1 MRRIVLII
9 VFAFIGVMAMAQ
21 NGPLVFNM
29 ERTYFCQGE
38 TIQFVVDI
46 PEGAT
51 GYADIRVVGPTGTE
65 PSPYIFPNCT
75 PAHTGVYQL
84 LANYQGIPNYLM
96 DEISITV
103 IAVNVTATANDTYV
117 SPGGGTTLHG
127 SGADYYVWSP
137 AQYLSDTIGE
147 SVQAIIPANIP
158 SNVNCID
165 FTVTGYTSGD
175 NRVTNGDFEQLG
187 SCATGYGFVSDYDC
201 YSGANCLYPS
211 SHEGG
216 YSIHDNAHYIH
227 QDFYNPGNNA
237 GHGKFMIINGDP
249 TQNAQYR
256 IIWSQSIRVRPNT
269 QYAFSADV
277 CTFVNRNYARLQFQI
292 NGTLIGEVYTAP
304 NSSAGWQTFY
314 ALWEG
319 SASNIA
325 TITIVNLQT
334 AGDGNDFGID
344 NISFHDL
351 MECSAETTV
360 QVCIQR
366 EVEVGDI
373 AVPPAICDSGTLVIN
388 APSVTVNGGSSSY
401 TGHWVY
407 GPSPGGPWQP
417 LNGLSNIPAAYDGMY
432 LCYEVTHD
440 GTNYYSNAV
449 RITVIDLNVHITVT
463 PNDTICAGETVV
475 LEAVVDTIYPFAAVG
490 DILCSDGSIVHRNDW
505 PAPGKTPIGIVFYVD
520 DSKWHGWAVSL
531 TQTASMKWSTESV
544 FVNNQGVNATAN
556 WNLAINH
563 DAEWEGYANTQNI
576 ISHHTAATY
585 PAAFAADG
593 FSTTFP
599 APWSRGWYLPS
610 AAQLN
615 MLFGE
620 LPEVNLSLNRVGA
633 TPIVDNNPGTSRPG
647 GSVLLWSST
656 EGSSSTAYALE
667 IADGRIE
674 KATKTTISN
683 KYYVRAVITF

>member
-1 MRRIVLII
+1 
-9 VFAFIGVMAMAQ
+9 MAQ

-38 TIQFVVDI
+38 TIRFVVDV
-46 PEGAT
+46 PQGT
-51 GYADIRVVGPTGTE
+51 DFADPRIVGPLGRLD
-65 PSPYIFPNCT
+65 SPFIYYNCT

-84 LANYQGIPNYLM
+84 LANYQGNPNYLM
-96 DEISITV
+96 DEITITV
-103 IAVNVTATANDTYV
+103 MAVNVSATADDTDV

-127 SGADYYVWSP
+127 YGADYYVWSP
-137 AQYLSDTIGE
+137 AQYLSNTTGD
-147 SVQAIIPANIP
+147 SVQAIIPANINIP
-158 SNVNCID
+158 GNPPCID
-165 FTVTGYTSGD
+165 FTVTGFVTGD
-175 NRVTNGDFEQLG
+175 NRVTNGDFENG
-187 SCATGYGFVSDYDC
+187 NTGFNSAYTYHAPTSSTAVWDPATYTV
-201 YSGANCLYPS
+201 
-211 SHEGG
+211 
-216 YSIHDNAHYIH
+216 HDNAYEVHNSGGNWP
-227 QDFYNPGNNA
+227 FNNPWN
-237 GHGKFMIINGDP
+237 HGQPGCGSGRYMICNGSRGDNVIVWEQTIP
-249 TQNAQYR
+249 
-256 IIWSQSIRVRPNT
+256 VRPGVD
-269 QYAFSADV
+269 YAFSANV
-277 CTFVNRNYARLQFQI
+277 CSLAGAPYARLQFSI
-292 NGTLIGEVYTAP
+292 NGQLIGTLFDLH
-304 NSSAGWQTFY
+304 SSTVGWESFY
-314 ALWEG
+314 ALWTSGPTDTQAVIRLINKQASVDAG
-319 SASNIA
+319 SS
-325 TITIVNLQT
+325 
-334 AGDGNDFGID
+334 GNDFGVD

-388 APSVTVNGGSSSY
+388 APAVTVNGGSSSY

-417 LNGLSNIPAAYDGMY
+417 LNSLSNIPAAYDGMY

-440 GTNYYSNAV
+440 NTHYYSNAV
-449 RITVIDLNVHITVT
+449 RITVIDFNVHITVT

-531 TQTASMKWSTESV
+531 TQTASMAWSTTNV
-544 FVNNQGVNATAN
+544 YVNNHGATN

-576 ISHHTAATY
+576 ILHYTTAAY

-593 FSTTFP
+593 FSTTYP

-633 TPIVDNNPGTSRPG
+633 APIVDNNPGTSRPG

-656 EGSSSTAYALE
+656 EGNSSNAYALE
-667 IADGRIE
+667 IADGCIKRV
-674 KATKTTISN
+674 TKTSSD

>member
-1 MRRIVLII
+1 
-9 VFAFIGVMAMAQ
+9 MAMAQ

-84 LANYQGIPNYLM
+84 LANYQGNPNYLM
-96 DEISITV
+96 DEITITV
-103 IAVNVTATANDTYV
+103 IAVTVSATADDTYV

-127 SGADYYVWSP
+127 YGADYYVWSP

-158 SNVNCID
+158 DYVDCID
-165 FTVTGYTSGD
+165 FTVTGFVTGD
-175 NRVTNGDFEQLG
+175 NRVTNGDFE
-187 SCATGYGFVSDYDC
+187 
-201 YSGANCLYPS
+201 N
-211 SHEGG
+211 
-216 YSIHDNAHYIH
+216 
-227 QDFYNPGNNA
+227 GNNDVISA
-237 GHGKFMIINGDP
+237 YRYRAPSVGGLAVWDNGDYTVHDDACDVHNSTYHP
-249 TQNAQYR
+249 EYGCWHNP
-256 IIWSQSIRVRPNT
+256 WNHDQSDCGSGKYMIVNGNSTPNTIVWEQTIDVRPNID
-269 QYAFSADV
+269 YAFSANV
-277 CTFVNRNYARLQFQI
+277 CSFSDNNRAILQFSI
-292 NGTLIGEVYTAP
+292 NGTTIGQEYQVH
-304 NSSAGWQTFY
+304 SVSEGWTSFY
-314 ALWEG
+314 ALWTSG
-319 SASNIA
+319 PNDHTA
-325 TITIVNLQT
+325 TIRLIDKQT
-334 AGDGNDFGID
+334 SNGSGNDFGVD
-344 NISFHDL
+344 NITFHDL

-373 AVPPAICDSGTLVIN
+373 DVPAPICEGGTLEID
-388 APSVTVNGGSSSY
+388 APTVTVNGGSSSY

-417 LNGLSNIPAAYDGMY
+417 LNGLSNIPASYDGMY

-449 RITVIDLNVHITVT
+449 RITVIDFNVHITVT

-490 DILCSDGSIVHRNDW
+490 DILCSDGSIVHRNEW

-531 TQTASMKWSTESV
+531 TQTASMKWSTTN
-544 FVNNQGVNATAN
+544 FYVNNHGATH
-556 WNLAINH
+556 WNLAIN
-563 DAEWEGYANTQNI
+563 AEWEGYANTQNI
-576 ISHHTAATY
+576 ISHYNAATY
-585 PAAFAADG
+585 PAAWAADG
-593 FSTTFP
+593 FSTTYP

-620 LPEVNLSLNRVGA
+620 LPEVNRSLNRVGA

-656 EGSSSTAYALE
+656 EGSISTAYALE

-674 KATKTTISN
+674 KATKTTSSD

>member
-1 MRRIVLII
+1 
-9 VFAFIGVMAMAQ
+9 MAQ
-21 NGPLVFNM
+21 NGPLEFNM

-38 TIQFVVDI
+38 TIQFDVNTNGV
-46 PEGAT
+46 T
-51 GYADIRVVGPTGTE
+51 GFSNVRIVGPSSSYTY
-65 PSPYIFPNCT
+65 PYTIPNCT

-103 IAVNVTATANDTYV
+103 IAVNVTATADDTDV

-127 SGADYYVWSP
+127 NGADYYVWSP

-147 SVQAIIPANIP
+147 SVQAIIPANINIP
-158 SNVNCID
+158 GNPPCID
-165 FTVTGYTSGD
+165 FTMTGYVTGD
-175 NRVTNGDFEQLG
+175 NRVTNGDFEQSG
-187 SCATGYGFVSDYDC
+187 DCTTGYGFVSDYTC
-201 YSGANCLYPS
+201 FPSNYNVLYP
-211 SHEGG
+211 HEAEGG
-216 YSIHDNAHYIH
+216 YSIYHDASYVHS
-227 QDFYNPGNNA
+227 DFRNPPNNE

-249 TQNAQYR
+249 TPPGAPYR
-256 IIWSQSIRVRPNT
+256 VIWTETIPVRPNV

-277 CTFVNRNYARLQFQI
+277 CTFVNRNYAKLRFSI
-292 NGTLIGEVYTAP
+292 NGTLIGREFDAHPY
-304 NSSAGWQTFY
+304 SDGWQTFY
-314 ALWEG
+314 AIWEG
-319 SASNIA
+319 SPSSTA
-325 TITIVNLQT
+325 TITLVNLQT
-334 AGDGNDFGID
+334 AADGNDFGID
-344 NISFHDL
+344 NINFYDL

-366 EVEVGDI
+366 EVEVDPI
-373 AVPPAICDSGTLVIN
+373 PVPAPICEGGTLEIG
-388 APSVTVNGGSSSY
+388 APGAHLIDGTPI

-417 LNGLSNIPAAYDGMY
+417 LNSLSNIPASYDGMY

-490 DILCSDGSIVHRNDW
+490 DILCSDGSIVHRNEW
-505 PAPGKTPIGIVFYVD
+505 PVPGKTPIGIVFYVD

-531 TQTASMKWSTESV
+531 TQTASMAWSTTNV
-544 FVNNQGVNATAN
+544 YVNNHGATH
-556 WNLAINH
+556 WNFAINQ
-563 DAEWEGYANTQNI
+563 DAEWEGYANTQYI
-576 ISHHTAATY
+576 ISHYNAATY
-585 PAAFAADG
+585 PAAFAAAG
-593 FSTTFP
+593 FSTTYP

-633 TPIVDNNPGTSRPG
+633 TPIVDNNPGPARPG

-656 EGSSSTAYALE
+656 EGSNSTAYALE

-674 KATKTTISN
+674 KATKTTSSN

>member
-9 VFAFIGVMAMAQ
+9 VFVLSSVLAMAQ
-21 NGPLVFNM
+21 YGPLEFNM

-38 TIQFVVDI
+38 TIQFDVNTNGV
-46 PEGAT
+46 T
-51 GYADIRVVGPTGTE
+51 GFSNVRIVGPSSSYTY
-65 PSPYIFPNCT
+65 PYTIPNCT

-103 IAVNVTATANDTYV
+103 IAVNVSATADDTYV

-127 SGADYYVWSP
+127 YGADYYVWSP

-158 SNVNCID
+158 NNVPCID

-175 NRVTNGDFEQLG
+175 NRVTNGDFEQSG
-187 SCATGYGFVSDYDC
+187 NCDTGYGFDSDYDC

-366 EVEVGDI
+366 EVEVDPI
-373 AVPPAICDSGTLVIN
+373 VVPAPICEGGTLEIG
-388 APSVTVNGGSSSY
+388 APGAHLIDGTPI

-417 LNGLSNIPAAYDGMY
+417 LNSLSNIPASYDGMY

-463 PNDTICAGETVV
+463 QNDTICAGETVV

-490 DILCSDGSIVHRNDW
+490 DILCSDGSIVHRNEW
-505 PAPGKTPIGIVFYVD
+505 PVPGKTPIGIVFYVD

-531 TQTASMKWSTESV
+531 TQTASMAWSTTNV
-544 FVNNQGVNATAN
+544 YVNNHGATH
-556 WNLAINH
+556 WNFAINQ
-563 DAEWEGYANTQNI
+563 DAEWEGYANTQYI
-576 ISHHTAATY
+576 ISHYNAATY
-585 PAAFAADG
+585 PAAFAAAG
-593 FSTTFP
+593 FSTTYP

-633 TPIVDNNPGTSRPG
+633 TPIVDNNPGLARPG

-656 EGSSSTAYALE
+656 EGSNSTAYALE

-674 KATKTTISN
+674 KATKTTSSN

>member
-1 MRRIVLII
+1 
-9 VFAFIGVMAMAQ
+9 MAQ
-21 NGPLVFNM
+21 NGPLEFNM

-38 TIQFVVDI
+38 TIQFDVNTN
-46 PEGAT
+46 GAT
-51 GYADIRVVGPTGTE
+51 GFSNVRIVGPSSSYTY
-65 PSPYIFPNCT
+65 PYTIPNCT
-75 PAHTGVYQL
+75 SSHTGVYRL
-84 LANYQGIPNYLM
+84 LANYQGNASYLM
-96 DEISITV
+96 DEITINV
-103 IAVNVTATANDTYV
+103 IEVNVTASADNTLV

-127 SGADYYVWSP
+127 YGADYYVWAP

-175 NRVTNGDFEQLG
+175 NRVTNGDFEQSG
-187 SCATGYGFVSDYDC
+187 SCDTGYGFDSDYDC

-351 MECSAETTV
+351 MECSALATV

-373 AVPPAICDSGTLVIN
+373 EVPAPICEGGTLEVS
-388 APSVTVNGGSSSY
+388 APQVTVNEGSSSY

-417 LNGLSNIPAAYDGMY
+417 LNSLSNIPASYDGMY

-440 GTNYYSNAV
+440 NTHYYSNAV
-449 RITVIDLNVHITVT
+449 RITVIDFNVYITVT
-463 PNDTICAGETVV
+463 QNNDTICVGDTVV

-505 PAPGKTPIGIVFYVD
+505 PAPGKTAIGIVFYVD

-531 TQTASMKWSTESV
+531 TETVSMAWSTLPAS
-544 FVNNQGVNATAN
+544 FVNGHQNAN
-556 WNLAINH
+556 WRAAISR
-563 DAEWEGYANTQNI
+563 DDEWEGYANTQRILSAGNA
-576 ISHHTAATY
+576 TAY
-585 PAAFAADG
+585 PAGWAAAG
-593 FSTTFP
+593 FSTTYP

-620 LPEVNLSLNRVGA
+620 LHEVNLSLDRVGGA
-633 TPIVDNNPGTSRPG
+633 TPIVDNNPGTTRPG

-656 EGSSSTAYALE
+656 EGSQNSKAFALE
-667 IADGRIE
+667 IADGRIAE
-674 KATKTTISN
+674 DLKASN
-683 KYYVRAVITF
+683 DKYKVRAVITF

>member
-1 MRRIVLII
+1 
-9 VFAFIGVMAMAQ
+9 MAQ
-21 NGPLVFNM
+21 NGPLEFNM

-84 LANYQGIPNYLM
+84 LANYQGNASYLM
-96 DEISITV
+96 DTIMINV
-103 IAVNVTATANDTYV
+103 IAVDLSATADDTYV

-147 SVQAIIPANIP
+147 TVQAIIPANIP

-175 NRVTNGDFEQLG
+175 NRVTNGDFEQSG
-187 SCATGYGFVSDYDC
+187 NCDTGYGFDSDYDC

-449 RITVIDLNVHITVT
+449 RITVIDLNVHIMVT
-463 PNDTICAGETVV
+463 QNDTICAGETVV

-531 TQTASMKWSTESV
+531 MQTASMKWSTESV

-585 PAAFAADG
+585 PAAFAAAG
-593 FSTTFP
+593 FSTTYP

-620 LPEVNLSLNRVGA
+620 LPEVNRSLNRVGA

-656 EGSSSTAYALE
+656 EGSISTAYALE

-674 KATKTTISN
+674 KATKTTSSN

>member
-1 MRRIVLII
+1 
-9 VFAFIGVMAMAQ
+9 MAQ

-38 TIQFVVDI
+38 TIQFVVEN
-46 PEGAT
+46 PSGAT
-51 GYADIRVVGPTGTE
+51 GFNTIRIVGPPQGTTY
-65 PSPYIFPNCT
+65 PANSDCTIF
-75 PAHTGVYQL
+75 HSGVYQL
-84 LANYQGIPNYLM
+84 LANYQGNANYLM
-96 DEISITV
+96 DEITITV
-103 IAVNVTATANDTYV
+103 VAVNLSATADDTYV

-158 SNVNCID
+158 DYEECID
-165 FTVTGYTSGD
+165 FTVTGFVTGD
-175 NRVTNGDFEQLG
+175 NRVTNGDFESG
-187 SCATGYGFVSDYDC
+187 PSGFSSAYH
-201 YSGANCLYPS
+201 YNAPS
-211 SHEGG
+211 VGG
-216 YSIHDNAHYIH
+216 LAAWY
-227 QDFYNPGNNA
+227 
-237 GHGKFMIINGDP
+237 NGDYTVHDDACDVHYSTFHP
-249 TQNAQYR
+249 EWGCWHNPWNHEQPGCGSGKYMIVNGNFTPNTIVWEQP
-256 IIWSQSIRVRPNT
+256 ISVRPNVD
-269 QYAFSADV
+269 YAFSANV
-277 CTFVNRNYARLQFQI
+277 CSFSDNPRTRARLQFSI
-292 NGTLIGEVYTAP
+292 NGETIGEEYVVH
-304 NSSAGWQTFY
+304 SVSEGWTSFY
-314 ALWEG
+314 ALWTSG
-319 SASNIA
+319 PNDHTA
-325 TITIVNLQT
+325 TIRLIDKQDFDDT
-334 AGDGNDFGID
+334 GNDFGVD

-351 MECSAETTV
+351 MECSAVDTV

-373 AVPPAICDSGTLVIN
+373 AVPPAICEGGTLVIN
-388 APSVTVNGGSSSY
+388 APTVTVNGGSSSY

-417 LNGLSNIPAAYDGMY
+417 LNSLSNIPAAYDGMY

-440 GTNYYSNAV
+440 NTHYYSNAV
-449 RITVIDLNVHITVT
+449 RITVIDFNVHITVT
-463 PNDTICAGETVV
+463 PNDTICAGDTVV

-531 TQTASMKWSTESV
+531 TQTASMKWSTVTNV
-544 FVNNQGVNATAN
+544 FVNGHQGNAN
-556 WNLAINH
+556 WLLAINRN
-563 DAEWEGYANTQNI
+563 DEWEGYANTQRILSAGNA
-576 ISHHTAATY
+576 TTY
-585 PAAFAADG
+585 PAGWAADG
-593 FSTTFP
+593 FSTTYP

-633 TPIVDNNPGTSRPG
+633 TPIVDNNPGTDRPG
-647 GSVLLWSST
+647 GSVYLWSST
-656 EGSSSTAYALE
+656 EGNTSERA
-667 IADGRIE
+667 IAVGISDGRIGPFD
-674 KATKTTISN
+674 KTSSD